1 MRVWDKFLSER
12 DKRHL
17 STVKEPPRV
26 GFGSNP
32 ALLLIDNYKAGLGEA
47 RVPLLESIKKYP
59 LSMGEE
65 AWDAVE
71 KQRPLVDLCR
81 HLRLPIIH
89 TNLNFQEHAPLEFYT
104 ALRLSP
110 QRRTQKPVAS
120 RLNPQADGSIF
131 DFIPQLKPA
140 DDDIVILKTGPS
152 AFHGTPLLSV
162 LHQFHI
168 DTLLVCG
175 ESTSGCV
182 RATVVDAA
190 TYCFRTIVIEECV
203 YDRHEACHAMAL
215 FDMHQKYAD
224 VCSIEEV
231 FAWLHDREKRNA

>member
-12 DKRHL
+12 DKQHL
-17 STVKEPPRV
+17 NTVKEPPRV
-26 GFGSNP
+26 GFGANP
-32 ALLLIDNYKAGLGEA
+32 ALLLIDNYKAGLGEE
-47 RVPLLESIKKYP
+47 RLPLLESVKKYP

-65 AWDAVE
+65 AWNAVE
-71 KQRPLVDLCR
+71 HEKRLLHLCR
-81 HLRLPIIH
+81 QLRMPIIH
-89 TNLNFQEHAPLEFYT
+89 TNLNFLEHAPLEFYT

-120 RLNPQADGSIF
+120 RINPQADASIF
-131 DFIPQLKPA
+131 DFIPQLAPA
-140 DDDIVILKTGPS
+140 DDEIVILKTGPS

-162 LHQFHI
+162 LHQFQI

-190 TYCFRTIVIEECV
+190 TYCFRAIVVEECV

-224 VCSIEEV
+224 VCNLEEV
-231 FAWLHDREKRNA
+231 LTWLQGRQKRTA